1 MGRTFTGYSKAYTWQ
16 QKHGKIISTG
26 DVSDL
31 LLLSFKIIREE
42 MSKGLTQEI
51 ELELKNLPL
60 FTASKS

>member
-1 MGRTFTGYSKAYTWQ
+1 MRRTFTGYSKAYTWQ

-31 LLLSFKIIREE
+31 LLLSFKIREE

-51 ELELKNLPL
+51 ELELKNLSL